1 MAQRIKSPYFD
12 KQASHCNGF
21 NDWVILVGDKAR
33 FAYFKNGKEE
43 TAGQAEEW
51 RLFQLAYRIPN
62 ERYPVIL
69 DSKQF
74 NQIDRL
80 HLAPEEQTSI
90 KIFQVGEI
98 PTMHKDKDDL
108 RTRLL
113 MNLAKHNPKI
123 VAIEWVDNAMQGKN
137 IYPELVS
144 IRNKQ
149 FTVAEVLE
157 KKPQPL
163 DLSQKEVKQKEIAT
177 AFLKWSKRPLRRDV
191 RVAKTYAYNG
201 LYWEEINEEEIS
213 RLVMAFF
220 DEHNGDYSIS
230 KIKKMAELAMLKMQP
245 IPVPT
250 LII

>member
-1 MAQRIKSPYFD
+1 
-12 KQASHCNGF
+12 
-21 NDWVILVGDKAR
+21 
-33 FAYFKNGKEE
+33 
-43 TAGQAEEW
+43 
-51 RLFQLAYRIPN
+51 
-62 ERYPVIL
+62 
-69 DSKQF
+69 
-74 NQIDRL
+74 
-80 HLAPEEQTSI
+80 
-90 KIFQVGEI
+90 
-98 PTMHKDKDDL
+98 MHKDKDDL

-245 IPVPT
+245 IPSTNADYLGLRNGVINKKTGEFLPHQADHYLRGIDDFECKPT
-250 LII
+250 ELATPYFDDWIAFISNGNEESAKRF